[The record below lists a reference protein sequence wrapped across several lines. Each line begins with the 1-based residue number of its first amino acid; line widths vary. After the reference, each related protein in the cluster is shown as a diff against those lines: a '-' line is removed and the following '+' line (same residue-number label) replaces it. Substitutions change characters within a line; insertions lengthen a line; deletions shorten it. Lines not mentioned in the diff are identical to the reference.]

1 MYVIEETTEK
11 NYDKDILFLDLF
23 SSLSSILITLYGAL
37 NVYIYFYKH
46 KVSIHNKI
54 EV

>member
-1 MYVIEETTEK
+1 MYVI
-11 NYDKDILFLDLF
+11 DRLFLDLF

-46 KVSIHNKI
+46 KVIKYKVV
-54 EV
+54 EVFMTE